1 MGHGGGSALGRQ
13 CVAVS
18 PLGGVGFRPVEVAN
32 PFAKRL
38 RRRREVPSVEAP
50 AVGDADSHASAVMG
64 PWKESLIPNA
74 HYPLPIPY
82 QRFKLRTNAVKWSDI
97 EAGGG

>member
-1 MGHGGGSALGRQ
+1 MGRQ

-32 PFAKRL
+32 RFAKRL
-38 RRRREVPSVEAP
+38 RRRREVPSLEAP
-50 AVGDADSHASAVMG
+50 AVGDADTHASAVMG
-64 PWKESLIPNA
+64 RGKNLLFPMPIT

-97 EAGGG
+97 EVGGVTKRFRR